1 MTWRQF
7 IHYLGGLSTT
17 SRFAQDLDAD
27 RRAAA
32 KRKTYGSQDELNAA
46 MDSVYGG

>member
-17 SRFAQDLDAD
+17 SRFAQAMTAD
-27 RRAAA
+27 RRAEA
-32 KRKTYGSQDELNAA
+32 KRKTYGSQSDLDAA
-46 MDSVYGG
+46 MDAAYGG